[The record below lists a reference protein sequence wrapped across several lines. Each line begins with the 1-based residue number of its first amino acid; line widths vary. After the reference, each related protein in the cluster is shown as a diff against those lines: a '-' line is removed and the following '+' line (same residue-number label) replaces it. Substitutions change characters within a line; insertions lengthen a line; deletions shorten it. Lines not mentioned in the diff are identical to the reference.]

1 MHPKSFRMSYRR
13 SSGYSKYI
21 LQFLSNNR
29 DHGNHRECWPRR
41 LENPLTCNS
50 ASFDWSST
58 TPLPDV
64 GSYIQNA
71 FWNCGKDFSL
81 ISSRGFVPLDNVRVS
96 SDDLSFIEEL
106 PIVPEPLLQFGLIKR
121 LRAGDVLSDVQ
132 IEDIVTILEKSKKTR
147 TPVQLVSQKTALST
161 MTNWYRSNNF

>member
-1 MHPKSFRMSYRR
+1 MRAA
-13 SSGYSKYI
+13 
-21 LQFLSNNR
+21 
-29 DHGNHRECWPRR
+29 
-41 LENPLTCNS
+41 LTYNS

-58 TPLPDV
+58 TPLSDV

-81 ISSRGFVPLDNVRVS
+81 ISSRGFVPLENVRVS
-96 SDDLSFIEEL
+96 PDDLSFVEEL

-147 TPVQLVSQKTALST
+147 TPVQLVSQKHPPPWLGTDGQP
-161 MTNWYRSNNF
+161 SNNFLHTLPRKLEQTRSISERSGRFLTQRSLVMKK

>member
-1 MHPKSFRMSYRR
+1 MTSLIAHQMYSFFSLVEPFCCLFHAQADGGSLIY
-13 SSGYSKYI
+13 
-21 LQFLSNNR
+21 
-29 DHGNHRECWPRR
+29 
-41 LENPLTCNS
+41 NS

-58 TPLPDV
+58 TPLSNV

-106 PIVPEPLLQFGLIKR
+106 PTLPEPLLQYGLIKR

-132 IEDIVTILEKSKKTR
+132 IEDIVTMLEKSKKTR
-147 TPVQLVSQKTALST
+147 TPVQLVSQST
-161 MTNWYRSNNF
+161 PNVLARH